1 MVRYNQ
7 GVFARE
13 LEECSQTFVLL
24 PSVDRELC
32 VAETVRRQVARAF
45 GRSPEKEEAVIR
57 ARFEIYKALPMQK
70 VETMRPTAAI
80 VDEILAALSP
90 ENHAR

>member
-1 MVRYNQ
+1 
-7 GVFARE
+7 VFARE

-80 VDEILAALSP
+80 VDEILAALSAANLSP
-90 ENHAR
+90 